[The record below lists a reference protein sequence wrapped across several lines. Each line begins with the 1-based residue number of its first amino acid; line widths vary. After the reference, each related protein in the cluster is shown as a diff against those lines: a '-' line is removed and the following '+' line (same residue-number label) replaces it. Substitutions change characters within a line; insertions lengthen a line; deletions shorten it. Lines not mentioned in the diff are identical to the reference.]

1 MHWKKYFQLGDAMRK
16 DGESVNDFEQRH
28 AVFAGDIA
36 KAMAEVASEKVSVP
50 TEIYMA
56 GTSSIA

>member
-1 MHWKKYFQLGDAMRK
+1 MRK